1 VESWVQWMKAL
12 MVLVS
17 KPVEEVKVACL
28 HLRALVL
35 LCQMLNPILVTV
47 VHSRHRQ
54 VTQYK
59 GTTHKLML
67 R

>member
-1 VESWVQWMKAL
+1 MRAL
-12 MVLVS
+12 KVLLS
-17 KPVEEVKVACL
+17 KPMEEVKVASL

-35 LCQMLNPILVTV
+35 LCQMHIPILVIV

-59 GTTHKLML
+59 EKTHKLML

>member
-1 VESWVQWMKAL
+1 MESWAQWMKGL
-12 MVLVS
+12 EVLLN
-17 KPVEEVKVACL
+17 KPVEEVKVASL

-35 LCQMLNPILVTV
+35 LCQMLNPILVIV
-47 VHSRHRQ
+47 VRSRHRQ

-59 GTTHKLML
+59 GKTHKLML